1 MRRLLASMTAIVVIL
16 SLAATAAGA
25 SNSTAITGSF
35 SIQFPKGHPASNA
48 PCPSG
53 AFCGVGTLAGYGA
66 ATLTILDDTY
76 TEVENSSCLEH
87 TRVESIDLL
96 DGSGSLVI
104 ESTGTFCRPGGSGDS
119 HASSSSYGFPGQW
132 TLTFTVIAAESTGV
146 FAAATGAGTESM
158 HASGGIGVWHL
169 KGQLALAS

>member
-1 MRRLLASMTAIVVIL
+1 MRKLFTVVAAAIVALALAS
-16 SLAATAAGA
+16 SAASA
-25 SNSTAITGSF
+25 SALTGSF

-48 PCPSG
+48 PCPAE

-66 ATLTILDDTY
+66 ATITILDETY
-76 TEVENSSCLEH
+76 AEVEGSACLAH
-87 TRVESIDLL
+87 TRIESIDLL

-104 ESTGTFCRPGGSGDS
+104 ESAGTFCRPGGSGDS

-132 TLTFTVIAAESTGV
+132 TLSFTVLAEESTGI
-146 FAAATGAGTESM
+146 FAKATGAGSESM

-169 KGQLALAS
+169 SGLLALAG